1 MTPWH
6 GHVKE
11 QRFAKIPSE
20 PWGWWHVSGQSIS
33 LSPPCSV
40 CRESSQGKTHL
51 RRSES
56 LYLCQAALNFSLDF
70 LAAFLENILI
80 FFPTQDLPYIF
91 VLRNM
96 GVSRYHSSSGAAPPI
111 LLCLIRA
118 PAPQSSPDPG
128 GMRDLHPCSLPSPH
142 SLSLMLVVLM
152 EVSFQ
157 TAPCPQVQM
166 LRTPS
171 SWMGTVREVL
181 CPKQGGVGFDIEK
194 KAREDFVTA
203 QHAAKGGQS
212 GPHEAFF
219 IQFHAPGPW
228 LH

>member
-6 GHVKE
+6 GHIKE

-20 PWGWWHVSGQSIS
+20 AWGWWHVPGQSIS

-51 RRSES
+51 QRSES

-91 VLRNM
+91 VLRNT
-96 GVSRYHSSSGAAPPI
+96 GVSRYHSASGAAPPI
-111 LLCLIRA
+111 LLCLIHA

-128 GMRDLHPCSLPSPH
+128 EMWDLLPHSLPSPH
-142 SLSLMLVVLM
+142 SLSLMLLVLLL
-152 EVSFQ
+152 EVPLQ
-157 TAPCPQVQM
+157 TAPCPQVEM
-166 LRTPS
+166 LQTPS
-171 SWMGTVREVL
+171 RLMGTVREVL
-181 CPKQGGVGFDIEK
+181 CPREGGVGFE
-194 KAREDFVTA
+194 
-203 QHAAKGGQS
+203 
-212 GPHEAFF
+212 
-219 IQFHAPGPW
+219 IQ
-228 LH
+228 